1 MVRIRFEIFLDS
13 RLFIAIN
20 VHQQSIDINHVSIL
34 KMLIHIKLID
44 RKYTIP
50 NLTTY
55 ININENIDKQYD
67 NKDRISGDIICPL
80 LSYNNDMSIPRKQRA
95 VSPIRLSGRHSPV
108 DPQKRQYMYYVNK
121 TCNIKIK

>member
-20 VHQQSIDINHVSIL
+20 VHQQSIAINHVSIL

-67 NKDRISGDIICPL
+67 NKDRISGDII
-80 LSYNNDMSIPRKQRA
+80 
-95 VSPIRLSGRHSPV
+95 
-108 DPQKRQYMYYVNK
+108 
-121 TCNIKIK
+121 

>member
-50 NLTTY
+50 NLTTC

-95 VSPIRLSGRHSPV
+95 VSHSF
-108 DPQKRQYMYYVNK
+108 KWK
-121 TCNIKIK
+121 TQPRGSTETTIHVLCDIKK